1 MDRKKSKR
9 SRGFPYACSFFDS
22 KAQSFSPRGLF
33 LQMISDNVQPR
44 VAMPTQRHKSSAY
57 VGDYLRNLAS
67 QIVTDRIAAIF
78 AALHDRYGPYCSY
91 FCCTDDRYG
100 PYCIFAALYDRY
112 ELYCIFAALHD
123 RYGPYCSYFGIMV
136 VLARVSDCMVLIS
149 LKSRIIGVHLGE

>member
-1 MDRKKSKR
+1 
-9 SRGFPYACSFFDS
+9 
-22 KAQSFSPRGLF
+22 
-33 LQMISDNVQPR
+33 MISDNVQPR

-91 FCCTDDRYG
+91 F
-100 PYCIFAALYDRY
+100 
-112 ELYCIFAALHD
+112 
-123 RYGPYCSYFGIMV
+123 GIMV
-136 VLARVSDCMVLIS
+136 VLARVSDCMALIP

>member
-9 SRGFPYACSFFDS
+9 SRGFPYACSFFNS

-33 LQMISDNVQPR
+33 LQMISDNVQPS

-57 VGDYLRNLAS
+57 VGDYLRA

-91 FCCTDDRYG
+91 FCCTTQSLRTVLQLFLLHYTIVTDR
-100 PYCIFAALYDRY
+100 IAAIL
-112 ELYCIFAALHD
+112 ALWSFW
-123 RYGPYCSYFGIMV
+123 REFRTVWLLFP
-136 VLARVSDCMVLIS
+136 
-149 LKSRIIGVHLGE
+149 